1 VNQNFIK
8 LNDEIIQLKLELHKR
23 SINYAKN
30 KNRNVPT
37 EEVETSVINVLSKVS
52 KRTIEALG

>member
-1 VNQNFIK
+1 MNQNFIK